1 MKLTATI
8 EGDPD
13 RSTPLLL
20 AHGLL
25 GSRSNWRSVQRKL
38 IAADIASIALDLRNH
53 GDSPHAEPH
62 DYVTLAKDI
71 LQQIDLFG
79 KKSLPLL
86 GHSMG
91 GKAAMIAALLKPE
104 AISRLIIVDIAPKA
118 HHSVLYQDV
127 ITAMQSLDLQNISSR
142 TLAQQTLEQELAKG
156 RADPALSA
164 FLAQNLARSD
174 QGMVWRPALDILLNS
189 MADIAAF
196 PAPAAATY
204 QGPVTFIKGEN
215 SDYIKED
222 DQLLCRQFF
231 PNAQFLTIP
240 EAGHW
245 PHSENPPAFME
256 ALFSALES

>member
-13 RSTPLLL
+13 HSTPLLL

-38 IAADIASIALDLRNH
+38 IAADVASIAIDLRNH
-53 GDSPHAEPH
+53 GDSPHEEPH
-62 DYVTLAKDI
+62 DYLTLAKDI

-79 KKSLPLL
+79 KTSLPLL

-118 HHSVLYQDV
+118 HRSVLYEDV
-127 ITAMQSLDLQNISSR
+127 ITAMQSLDVQNISSR
-142 TLAQQTLEQELAKG
+142 SLAQQTLEQELAKG

-189 MADIAAF
+189 MSDIAAF
-196 PAPAAATY
+196 PAPAGATY
-204 QGPVTFIKGEN
+204 QGPVTFIKGEK
-215 SDYIKED
+215 SDYIKDED
-222 DQLLCRQFF
+222 QALCSQFF
-231 PNAQFLTIP
+231 PKAEFLTIP
-240 EAGHW
+240 AAGHW

-256 ALFSALES
+256 ALFSALGL